1 MSLPSDVTGVSSPE
15 AHRDHSRATILCELV
30 DAALQENL
38 FNLCERLHVQQT
50 APSGLEG
57 SELPLGQA
65 ERYASVSCPT
75 SQDEVLVFRACSGD
89 PLQSLRCSRPPVLV
103 LTAGGA
109 RALSPAE
116 VLSWFAKSQREEPGQ
131 ACLVADLRL
140 AETQGRFARSAA
152 SAVAAE
158 LVQAQLSLADWERVA
173 ALRDRPFHPVARA
186 RREWSD
192 SEYRRY
198 SAEAARRWPLHWI
211 AVRRAHVLQAP
222 CVSADPASWL
232 LCEEQ
237 REALAAAMLARG
249 VASADYLAM
258 PAHPW
263 QARYA
268 LPRLFAEEIAR
279 REIVPLPIE
288 RGHVQPSAS
297 IRTVM
302 PDGDPR
308 LHLKLSLAVS
318 SLGALR
324 PLPPRYL
331 HNGSQAQRVLTELRA
346 RDPVLAEGLDL
357 CDETLWWCHAP
368 AVSELPADWPGHLAC
383 NLRRYPGPIGAERI
397 PMASFAVI
405 LPDGRLPAFDYVLA
419 RRGEHGP
426 SAALALF
433 EVLAL
438 RLCEIGFACFRA
450 GVMPEA
456 HGQNVLAEFDG
467 GRLARLVLRDHDT
480 LRIHE
485 PWIEAA
491 GLAPP
496 DYRIDRSS
504 PNTLILQCPQ
514 ALLAYFQTLA
524 LQVNLR
530 AIAHAL
536 AQAHETISLGAA
548 WSVIE
553 RAAHQAMARTN
564 LDGPAADVLGA
575 SLFDAKEWPSKLLLT
590 PLLAQSRTTTGMPS
604 SLGHVPNPFHHC
616 AGKVRA

>member
-1 MSLPSDVTGVSSPE
+1 MSSPLDVTGVSSPE
-15 AHRDHSRATILCELV
+15 AHSDQCRATILCDLV

-38 FNLCERLHVQQT
+38 FSLCERVHVQQT
-50 APSGLEG
+50 APIGLER
-57 SELPLGQA
+57 SELPLGRA
-65 ERYASVSCPT
+65 ERYAYVSCPA
-75 SQDEVLVFRACSGD
+75 SQEMLVFRARSGD

-103 LTAGGA
+103 ITAGCS
-109 RALSPAE
+109 RVLSPAE
-116 VLSWFAKSQREEPGQ
+116 VLSWLVKRQPDQPGQ
-131 ACLVADLRL
+131 ARLIADLRL
-140 AETQGRFARSAA
+140 AERQGRFARSAA

-158 LVQAQLSLADWERVA
+158 LAQAQLSLADWERIA

-192 SEYRRY
+192 NEYRRY

-222 CVSADPASWL
+222 CVNADPASWL

-237 REALAAAMLARG
+237 REALAAAMLVKGLAP
-249 VASADYLAM
+249 ADYLAI

-263 QARYA
+263 QARFA

-279 REIVPLPIE
+279 KEIVPLPIE
-288 RGHVQPSAS
+288 RCHAQPSAS
-297 IRTVM
+297 LRTVM
-302 PDGDPR
+302 PERDPR

-331 HNGSQAQRVLTELRA
+331 HNGSQAQRVLTELRS
-346 RDPVLAEGLDL
+346 RDPVLAESMDL
-357 CDETLWWCHAP
+357 CDESLWWCHVP
-368 AVSELPADWPGHLAC
+368 AASELPPDYPGHLAC
-383 NLRRYPGPIGAERI
+383 NLRRYPAPIGAELI
-397 PMASFAVI
+397 PMASFAVV

-426 SAALALF
+426 NPALALF
-433 EVLAL
+433 EDLAL

-456 HGQNVLAEFDG
+456 HGQNVLAGFDG
-467 GRLARLVLRDHDT
+467 DRLARLVLRDHDT

-504 PNTLILQCPQ
+504 PNTLILQCPH

-530 AIAHAL
+530 AIGHAL
-536 AQAHETISLGAA
+536 AEVHETISLGAV
-548 WSVIE
+548 WKVIG

-564 LDGPAADVLGA
+564 LDGPAADVLRA

-604 SLGHVPNPFHHC
+604 SLGHVPNPFRHC
-616 AGKVRA
+616 AWNVRA

>member
-1 MSLPSDVTGVSSPE
+1 MFSPSDVSGVASAE
-15 AHRDHSRATILCELV
+15 AHRDQCRDTILCELV

-38 FNLCERLHVQQT
+38 FGLRERVRVQQT
-50 APSGLEG
+50 APIGLEC
-57 SELPLGQA
+57 SELPLGGA
-65 ERYASVSCPT
+65 ERYALVTCSA
-75 SQDEVLVFRACSGD
+75 SQEFLVFRACSGD
-89 PLQSLRCSRPPVLV
+89 PLQSVRCSRPPVLV
-103 LTAGGA
+103 VTVGGC
-109 RALSPAE
+109 RVLSPAE
-116 VLSWFAKSQREEPGQ
+116 VLSWFVESQLDQPGQ
-131 ACLVADLRL
+131 ARVIADLRL
-140 AETQGRFARSAA
+140 AERQGRLARSAA
-152 SAVAAE
+152 SAVAAD
-158 LVQAQLSLADWERVA
+158 LAQAQLSLADWERLA

-192 SEYRRY
+192 DDYRRY
-198 SAEAARRWPLHWI
+198 SGEAARRWPLHWI

-222 CVSADPASWL
+222 CASADPASWL

-237 REALAAAMLARG
+237 REALAAAMLAKG
-249 VASADYLAM
+249 LAPADYLAI

-263 QARYA
+263 QARCA

-279 REIVPLPIE
+279 EEIVPLPIE
-288 RGHVQPSAS
+288 RCHAQPSAS
-297 IRTVM
+297 LRTVM
-302 PDGDPR
+302 PEGDPR

-331 HNGSQAQRVLTELRA
+331 HNGSQAQRVLMELRA
-346 RDPVLAEGLDL
+346 RDPVLAESMDL
-357 CDETLWWCHAP
+357 CDETLWWCHVP
-368 AVSELPADWPGHLAC
+368 AASELPPDYPGHLAC
-383 NLRRYPGPIGAERI
+383 NLRRYPAPIGAELI

-405 LPDGRLPAFDYVLA
+405 LPDGRLPAFDYILA
-419 RRGEHGP
+419 RRGEYGP

-433 EVLAL
+433 EDLAL
-438 RLCEIGFACFRA
+438 RLCEIGLACFRV

-485 PWIEAA
+485 PWLEAA
-491 GLAPP
+491 GLAAP

-530 AIAHAL
+530 AIGHAL
-536 AQAHETISLGAA
+536 AQVYETVSLGAV
-548 WSVIE
+548 WRVIE
-553 RAAHQAMARTN
+553 RTAHQAVAHTN
-564 LDGPAADVLGA
+564 LDGPAADVLRA
-575 SLFDAKEWPSKLLLT
+575 SLFDAREWPSKLLLT

-604 SLGHVPNPFHHC
+604 SLGDVPNPFRHC
-616 AGKVRA
+616 AWNVRA